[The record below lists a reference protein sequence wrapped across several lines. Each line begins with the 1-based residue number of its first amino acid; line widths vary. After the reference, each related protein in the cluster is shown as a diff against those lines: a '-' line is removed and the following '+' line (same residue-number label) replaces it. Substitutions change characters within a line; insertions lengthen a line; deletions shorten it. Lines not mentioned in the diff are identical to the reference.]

1 MRIVVGFILMMMALP
16 AMGSIYRC
24 VIDGELIFS
33 QQPCEE
39 GAEKIGVAGSGVK
52 PAERPAAA
60 IDPGPDN
67 YVAKVRLERRIA
79 RHQRNIT
86 ALQRSRDRELV
97 LLRQRMQQANNN
109 LAGATYIQGL
119 STEMQA
125 VTDSYTSRID
135 VEQRS
140 IDRLLTELDRLE

>member
-1 MRIVVGFILMMMALP
+1 MRIAIAVFLMALAMP

-33 QQPCEE
+33 QQPCEY
-39 GAEKIGVAGSGVK
+39 GAERIGDAGSSTED
-52 PAERPAAA
+52 PAQSVPVTT
-60 IDPGPDN
+60 GPDN
-67 YVAKVRLERRIA
+67 YVARVRLERRIN
-79 RHQRNIT
+79 RHQRNIS
-86 ALQRSRDRELV
+86 ALQRERDRELARV
-97 LLRQRMQQANNN
+97 RQRMQRANNN

-125 VTDSYTSRID
+125 VTDSYSSRID

>member
-1 MRIVVGFILMMMALP
+1 MRIAIAVFLMALAMP
-16 AMGSIYRC
+16 ALGSIYRC

-39 GAEKIGVAGSGVK
+39 GAERIGDAGSSSENDARVE
-52 PAERPAAA
+52 PAF
-60 IDPGPDN
+60 DTGPDN
-67 YVAKVRLERRIA
+67 YVARVRLERRIS
-79 RHQRNIT
+79 RHQRNIS
-86 ALQRSRDRELV
+86 ALQRERDRELASV
-97 LLRQRMQQANNN
+97 RQRMQRANNN

-125 VTDSYTSRID
+125 VTDSYSSRID

>member
-1 MRIVVGFILMMMALP
+1 MRIAIAVFLAALATP

-39 GAEKIGVAGSGVK
+39 GAEKIGVAGSGAE

-67 YVAKVRLERRIA
+67 YVAKVRLERRIS
-79 RHQRNIT
+79 RHQRNIS
-86 ALQRSRDRELV
+86 ALQRERDRELARV
-97 LLRQRMQQANNN
+97 RQRMQRANNN

-125 VTDSYTSRID
+125 VTDSYSSRID